1 MRRRIWRILLL
12 LWLAWYAWGP
22 VDQVADFW
30 DTPFQQLCDMVR
42 SAGGFVVLMGAGV
55 ALALAQLRKLRERF
69 RRAARQLARA
79 TMTPRPESAPLL
91 FAMLPFQPAHAPPL
105 PLRI

>member
-1 MRRRIWRILLL
+1 MRRRVWRILLL

-22 VDQVADFW
+22 VDQLADFW
-30 DTPFQQLCDMVR
+30 DTPFEQLCDMVR

-55 ALALAQLRKLRERF
+55 VVALVQLRKLRERF
-69 RRAARQLARA
+69 RRAARQRARG
-79 TMTPRPESAPLL
+79 TTIQRPESAPLVL
-91 FAMLPFQPAHAPPL
+91 TSLPFQPAHAPPV